1 MTFVVDASVVGAWL
15 IEDEATSRTEAL
27 LDRYAREGARSPN
40 IIVHEI
46 RSITIK
52 AVRRKR
58 LTVGDAELLLRRF
71 EALRL
76 GDAGVADSQDVF
88 RLALR
93 HGLTAYDAAYL
104 AAAMSER
111 LPLATLDTSLRA
123 AAAKEGVLLFPE
135 RT

>member
-1 MTFVVDASVVGAWL
+1 MAFVVDASVVGAWL

-40 IIVHEI
+40 VIAHEI
-46 RSITIK
+46 RSIAIK

-58 LTVGDAELLLRRF
+58 LTAGDAEHLLRRF
-71 EALRL
+71 ESMRL
-76 GDAGVADSQDVF
+76 GDAGASDSLDVF

-111 LPLATLDTSLRA
+111 LPLATLDKSLRA
-123 AAAKEGVLLFPE
+123 AAAKEGVALLPA